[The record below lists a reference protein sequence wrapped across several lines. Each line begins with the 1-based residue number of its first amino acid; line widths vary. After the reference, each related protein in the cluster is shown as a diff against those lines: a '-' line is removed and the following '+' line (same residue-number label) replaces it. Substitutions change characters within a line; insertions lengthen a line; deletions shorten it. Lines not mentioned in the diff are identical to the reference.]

1 VFESWSRPLLVVGL
15 LAAEEL
21 FWGNVLEPWFFGART
36 RLSPPAVVL
45 SAFFWSWLW
54 GGTGLLL
61 SMPLTV
67 CLFTVG
73 KHVSSLNFLT
83 ILLGSEPALE
93 PRVRLYQRLLA
104 EDREGAALILE
115 EEGKGKSL
123 SELEDALLV
132 PALGYVERDR
142 HEGKLDPSQVRD
154 IARSVHELVDD
165 LAEARPVAGAAGP
178 ATPSSEGGVLCLPAS
193 DEADEVVASL
203 LAGLLE
209 QSGVRAEAVGAAKTT
224 GEKVELA
231 AERRPDAVLISAMPP
246 GRGIPTRYLHK
257 RLRARFPELPMVVGL
272 WAGQPEEFQRLKAR
286 LSADQRTHVTASV
299 SEAHTLA
306 YELARG
312 ALALKKP

>member
-1 VFESWSRPLLVVGL
+1 
-15 LAAEEL
+15 
-21 FWGNVLEPWFFGART
+21 VLEPWFFGART
-36 RLSPPAVVL
+36 GLSPPAVIL

-73 KHVSSLNFLT
+73 KYVSPLNFLT
-83 ILLGSEPALE
+83 VLLGSEPALE

-104 EDREGAALILE
+104 EDREGAAVILE

-123 SELEDALLV
+123 AELEDALLV

-142 HEGKLDPSQVRD
+142 HEGKLDPNQFRE

-165 LAEARPVAGAAGP
+165 WDEGRPAGPVAPP
-178 ATPSSEGGVLCLPAS
+178 AHEGGVLCLPAA

-209 QSGVRAEAVGAAKTT
+209 QSGVRAEVVGTAKTT
-224 GEKVELA
+224 GEKVEFA
-231 AERRPDAVLISAMPP
+231 AERRPDAILISALPP

-257 RLRARFPELPMVVGL
+257 RLRQRLPEVPIVIGL
-272 WAGQPEEFQRLKAR
+272 WGDSDDYERLKSR
-286 LSADQRTHVTASV
+286 LSPDQRTHVTSSV
-299 SEAHTLA
+299 AEAHTLV

-312 ALALKKP
+312 ALALKP